1 MRVWL
6 NLAAIVLAFAY
17 VGFACSLLIAAD
29 IGWNMIPIGL
39 LMVFGVAKLH
49 EITVGRYAGS

>member
-1 MRVWL
+1 MRAWL
-6 NLAAIVLAFAY
+6 NLAAIVVAFAY

-29 IGWNMIPIGL
+29 IGWNMIPMGL

-49 EITVGRYAGS
+49 ELSIGRSAPR